1 LEIIYDGEGINAAG
15 SLLISSLH
23 IGNARATSE
32 CLNVI
37 EEGFPFSSVSSLLN
51 MQSLGTIEGMVLLGE
66 SVADH
71 FEHDICLYHV
81 GISDFL

>member
-1 LEIIYDGEGINAAG
+1 
-15 SLLISSLH
+15 
-23 IGNARATSE
+23 
-32 CLNVI
+32 VI

-71 FEHDICLYHV
+71 FEHDVYIMSAFR
-81 GISDFL
+81 ISYEFALSDHKF